1 MRYAIVAYDKQFW
14 KDQKMSND
22 FSYQDYVTD
31 ESFLEEYNAYQ
42 AKYASQM
49 RESDKVLVGLI
60 KDILAHRD
68 SVAEHPR
75 LLDVGCSTGNLLL
88 HLKRLLPQ
96 LDLTGGDLAESSLNE
111 CRANPELAGI
121 AFGVL
126 DLLNLPQTASFDM
139 VVINAV
145 LYMME
150 DFQFELALKNIAGAL
165 KPGGT
170 MIVFDFFHPYPQ
182 DLHILEVSKSHPVGL
197 RLRFRPIAMAEK
209 ALTAAGFEKPVF
221 RPFTLSIDL
230 PPSGGEGDLITYTVP
245 SADGRKLPFRGTLFQ
260 PWCHLSATKAK

>member
-1 MRYAIVAYDKQFW
+1 
-14 KDQKMSND
+14 MSND

-31 ESFLEEYNAYQ
+31 KSFLDEYNAYQ

-60 KDILAHRD
+60 KDILAQRD
-68 SVAEHPR
+68 SGAGKMR

-96 LDLTGGDLAESSLNE
+96 LDLTGSDLAESSLTE

-121 AFGVL
+121 AFEVL
-126 DLLNLPQTASFDM
+126 DLLNLPQTASYDI
-139 VVINAV
+139 VAINAV

-150 DFQFELALKNIAGAL
+150 DAQFELALKSVAGTL

-182 DLHILEVSKSHPVGL
+182 DLHILEVSKSHPAGL
-197 RLRFRPIAMAEK
+197 RLRFRPMALAGK
-209 ALTAAGFEKPVF
+209 ALAAAGFENPVF
-221 RPFTLSIDL
+221 RPFTLPIDL
-230 PPSGGEGDLITYTVP
+230 PPSGGESDLITYTVP
-245 SADGRKLPFRGTLFQ
+245 AADGRKLPFRGTLFQ
-260 PWCHLSATKAK
+260 PWCHLTAVRSA